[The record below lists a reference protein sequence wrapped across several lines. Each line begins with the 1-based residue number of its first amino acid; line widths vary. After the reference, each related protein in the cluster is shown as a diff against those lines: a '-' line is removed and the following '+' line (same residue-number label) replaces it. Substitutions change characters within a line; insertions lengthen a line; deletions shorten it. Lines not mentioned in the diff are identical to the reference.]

1 MQHGNFD
8 KNLCF
13 FCLFPSILAAG
24 APLRPVLY
32 SFGKARG
39 KKPRGVDG
47 FFERIARRTD
57 LDEKRARRHV
67 LVVAGV
73 AHGDGA
79 HEGRIVFVQGFLHG
93 AGKLEVFPPEIVAQ
107 PAAVRADDKFELRR
121 AGVIDGIVAEPEG
134 GAHLAPQA
142 VMGALD
148 RAIADQLQQLDSLSS
163 RALVAARYEKF
174 RRMGGAKEGSG
185 T

>member
-32 SFGKARG
+32 RFGKARG

-57 LDEKRARRHV
+57 LNKERARRHV

-79 HEGRIVFVQGFLHG
+79 HEGRIVFVQRFLHG
-93 AGKLEVFPPEIVAQ
+93 AG
-107 PAAVRADDKFELRR
+107 EL
-121 AGVIDGIVAEPEG
+121 
-134 GAHLAPQA
+134 
-142 VMGALD
+142 
-148 RAIADQLQQLDSLSS
+148 
-163 RALVAARYEKF
+163 
-174 RRMGGAKEGSG
+174 
-185 T
+185 

>member
-32 SFGKARG
+32 RFGKARG

-47 FFERIARRTD
+47 FFERIARRAD
-57 LDEKRARRHV
+57 LNKERARRHV

-73 AHGDGA
+73 AHGDA
-79 HEGRIVFVQGFLHG
+79 PRIQQFVVIS
-93 AGKLEVFPPEIVAQ
+93 GKNTPKA
-107 PAAVRADDKFELRR
+107 
-121 AGVIDGIVAEPEG
+121 
-134 GAHLAPQA
+134 
-142 VMGALD
+142 
-148 RAIADQLQQLDSLSS
+148 
-163 RALVAARYEKF
+163 
-174 RRMGGAKEGSG
+174 
-185 T
+185 

>member
-32 SFGKARG
+32 RFGKARG
-39 KKPRGVDG
+39 KKPRGVNG
-47 FFERIARRTD
+47 FFELIARRAD
-57 LDEKRARRHV
+57 LNKERARRHV
-67 LVVAGV
+67 LVIAGV

-93 AGKLEVFPPEIVAQ
+93 AG
-107 PAAVRADDKFELRR
+107 EL
-121 AGVIDGIVAEPEG
+121 
-134 GAHLAPQA
+134 
-142 VMGALD
+142 
-148 RAIADQLQQLDSLSS
+148 
-163 RALVAARYEKF
+163 
-174 RRMGGAKEGSG
+174 
-185 T
+185 